1 MERYDSYKDSGV
13 DWIGLIPEHW
23 NVTPLFCLMD
33 EISQKN
39 EYCTVTNQLQ
49 FKFGSIVEK
58 SNQVVDSAVAKI
70 ISSYTIVNTDDIIIN
85 GLNLNYDFVTQ
96 RVAKVTKY
104 GVITSAY
111 ICLRP
116 KNLTFPCY
124 FNYLL
129 KTMDNKKMLNSMGTG
144 IRQTLSYKQ
153 LRHINLSVPP
163 ISEQQAIVAYLDE
176 ETGKLDAAVEKL
188 ERMVEILKERKQLII
203 SKAVTRGLDD
213 SVPLKDSGVEW
224 IGQIPEHWNLF
235 RLRYL
240 CKIKTGDKDTVNRVE
255 NGIYPFFVRS
265 PKVERINSYSFD
277 GEAVLMAG
285 DGVGAGK
292 VFHHVNGKFGCHQ
305 RVYILHNFNKIIGLF
320 LYYFMQNKFQHTI
333 EQLSAKSTVDS
344 VRLNMIKDFC
354 VSLPSLTEQQAIAA
368 YLDEKVGKLDE
379 AIEKQLRM
387 IELLK
392 ERKQILISDVVT
404 GKIKVA

>member
-344 VRLNMIKDFC
+344 VRLNMIKDFW
-354 VSLPSLTEQQAIAA
+354 
-368 YLDEKVGKLDE
+368 YL
-379 AIEKQLRM
+379 
-387 IELLK
+387 
-392 ERKQILISDVVT
+392 S
-404 GKIKVA
+404 